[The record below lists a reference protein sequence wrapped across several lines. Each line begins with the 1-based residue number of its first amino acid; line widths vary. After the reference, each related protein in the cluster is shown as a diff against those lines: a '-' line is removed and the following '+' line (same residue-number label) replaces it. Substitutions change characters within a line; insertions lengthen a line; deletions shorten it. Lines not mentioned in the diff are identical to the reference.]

1 MVQRRDRRDRPANR
15 RGFPLYAGPLCVG
28 PLGAGLSIGGL
39 AILALVTLAPPVP
52 AQAADAPYDPFD
64 RCAFY
69 AGDPDY
75 PEVSARNPKPV
86 AGYLGD
92 LSRVYGRPFDF
103 IEVAPAIE
111 HCEAG
116 VAHPDAQPRHGYF
129 LARAYLRHGA
139 VDKAFPLLIE
149 TARQGEPGSVA
160 LMLDNVNNPHMKID
174 RAGELFPLAAKMI
187 APGGAASAAAIVIN
201 SIALS
206 MCRRL

>member
-1 MVQRRDRRDRPANR
+1 MVQRRDRPAGR
-15 RGFPLYAGPLCVG
+15 RKFPLCAG
-28 PLGAGLSIGGL
+28 PLGAGLSIAGL

-52 AQAADAPYDPFD
+52 AQAANAPDDPFD

-92 LSRVYGRPFDF
+92 LSRVYGQPFDF
-103 IEVAPAIE
+103 IEVASAIK
-111 HCEAG
+111 HCEAA

-139 VDKAFPLLIE
+139 VDKAFPL
-149 TARQGEPGSVA
+149 
-160 LMLDNVNNPHMKID
+160 
-174 RAGELFPLAAKMI
+174 
-187 APGGAASAAAIVIN
+187 
-201 SIALS
+201 
-206 MCRRL
+206 